1 MDKKKSKVIQK
12 LKEFKHQNNI
22 EKMYWFGSRVTGIP
36 NRWSDIDLII
46 VSKQFKGKGISNRW
60 SDIDLIIVSKQF
72 KGKGLLQRAPPLHL
86 KWNLNYPVDLLCYTP
101 EEFNKLK
108 KQITLVRYAVKEGIE
123 I

>member
-12 LKEFKHQNNI
+12 LREFKHQNNI

-36 NRWSDIDLII
+36 
-46 VSKQFKGKGISNRW
+46 NRW